1 MLRPDRGGGEAL
13 AKFER
18 ELDELAFSFSQSDLE
33 TKLARALW
41 LQVVLEKVLVGYRK
55 EKGFRSQFVAWW
67 VGISPNEMDRT
78 LATLAKV
85 VSTEHSRNNSESVWA
100 TKMVGCMIG
109 IAQLSRTTGSGR
121 LKRACISCLEANFQ
135 TVNDPIQ
142 FYLHHFARGFMD
154 SHSPSS
160 GS

>member
-109 IAQLSRTTGSGR
+109 IAQLSRTTGSGSLYFLPR
-121 LKRACISCLEANFQ
+121 SEFSNCQRS
-135 TVNDPIQ
+135 D
-142 FYLHHFARGFMD
+142 
-154 SHSPSS
+154 
-160 GS
+160 